1 MKRYTLRTALLSL
14 ALAASH
20 QTALSYRITY
30 NSGPDDA
37 KSNINLFVFTDAK
50 DYAKLVKEE
59 KATNTAQKILNV
71 MMTAQGYIVEDCAPE
86 FAPEDY
92 VLDEIGDIII
102 GWVFGFV
109 KRIEQEIATIQDHR
123 QQKVGDVM
131 SWTPPQ
137 DKLDPQG
144 WVYAV
149 FIVAKN
155 DEKGKGQVIANL
167 RIKPHAEF
175 GINVKYTPSTTRKN
189 GKGGIYKLTFEPAKP
204 TDDADDAAYIL
215 NKDSLLRFHGLELGT
230 STQASNIE
238 ASLCDWSME
247 ANAAAK
253 KAYAGFTRLY
263 YDTTAKEYQ
272 VMSYSTT
279 SSPGVTSTLTFVC
292 YPMKTFITKNFEDAW
307 PAWQKGL
314 SQAITVQSKA
324 PPLNKNIN
332 STFNNLTT
340 EQMRAQVSIIGTY
353 GGGQETPNTLQTA
366 RKAVLEKNNNQTK
379 ICQ

>member
-1 MKRYTLRTALLSL
+1 
-14 ALAASH
+14 
-20 QTALSYRITY
+20 
-30 NSGPDDA
+30 
-37 KSNINLFVFTDAK
+37 
-50 DYAKLVKEE
+50 
-59 KATNTAQKILNV
+59 
-71 MMTAQGYIVEDCAPE
+71 
-86 FAPEDY
+86 
-92 VLDEIGDIII
+92 
-102 GWVFGFV
+102 
-109 KRIEQEIATIQDHR
+109 
-123 QQKVGDVM
+123 M

-149 FIVAKN
+149 FIIAKN
-155 DEKGKGQVIANL
+155 DQKEKGQVVANL

-215 NKDSLLRFHGLELGT
+215 NKDSLIRLHGLELGT

-247 ANAAAK
+247 ANPNTLK
-253 KAYAGFTRLY
+253 KAYANFSRLY
-263 YDTTAKEYQ
+263 YDTNAKEYQ
-272 VMSYSTT
+272 VLTYQSTAN
-279 SSPGVTSTLTFVC
+279 SSSTLVC

-307 PAWQKGL
+307 PGWQKGL
-314 SQAITVQSKA
+314 SEAITVQSKA
-324 PPLNKNIN
+324 QPLNKNIN

-353 GGGQETPNTLQTA
+353 GGGTESPNTVQNA
-366 RKAVLEKNNNQTK
+366 RKAVLSKNNNQTK